1 MPLTSEQ
8 LAVITMPPVLGILTT
23 VNPDGSPQA
32 TPIWYYY
39 DGEHFNVTCY
49 VHRVKARNIRREP
62 RVTLV
67 VVDTVNNGDP
77 LIVSGTAELVEEGAA
92 EATERVAIRY
102 EGEQAGRESAARL
115 NARGQ
120 RVIIRITPERIR
132 HRT

>member
-1 MPLTSEQ
+1 MSVKPEQ
-8 LAVITMPPVLGILTT
+8 LAKITKPPVLGILTT

-32 TPIWYYY
+32 TPLWYYY
-39 DGEHFNVTCY
+39 DGEYFNITAY
-49 VHRVKARNIRREP
+49 PHRVKVRNIRRDP

-67 VVDTVNNGDP
+67 VVDTANYGDP
-77 LIVSGTAELVEEGAA
+77 LIVSGAAEIVEEGAA

-102 EGEQAGRESAARL
+102 EGEHAGRESAARL

-132 HRT
+132 HGT

>member
-1 MPLTSEQ
+1 MPPTTEQ
-8 LAVITMPPVLGILTT
+8 LAEITRPPVLGILTT

-49 VHRVKARNIRREP
+49 ERRVKARNIRRDP

-67 VVDTVNNGDP
+67 VVDTVNYGDP
-77 LIVSGTAELVEEGAA
+77 LIVSGAAELVEEGAA
-92 EATERVAIRY
+92 DATERVAIRY
-102 EGEQAGRESAARL
+102 EGEETGRKSAASL
-115 NARGQ
+115 NAGGQ

-132 HRT
+132 HGK

>member
-1 MPLTSEQ
+1 MKPDQ
-8 LAVITMPPVLGILTT
+8 LAEITGPPILGVLTT
-23 VNPDGSPQA
+23 VNADGSPQA

-49 VHRVKARNIRREP
+49 SHRVKARNIRRDP

-67 VVDTVNNGDP
+67 VVDTANYGDP
-77 LIVSGTAELVEEGAA
+77 LTVSGTAVLVEEGAA

-102 EGEQAGRESAARL
+102 EGASAGRVSAARL

-120 RVIIRITPERIR
+120 RVIIKITPRRVR
-132 HRT
+132 HGL

>member
-1 MPLTSEQ
+1 MTLKPER
-8 LAVITMPPVLGILTT
+8 LAEITEPPVLGILTT

-49 VHRVKARNIRREP
+49 DHRVKARNIKRDP

-67 VVDTVNNGDP
+67 VVDTANYGDP
-77 LIVSGTAELVEEGAA
+77 LIVSGAAVLVEEGAA

-102 EGEQAGRESAARL
+102 EGEKAGRESAARL

-120 RVIIRITPERIR
+120 RVIIRIMPQRIR
-132 HRT
+132 HGL

>member
-1 MPLTSEQ
+1 MAMTREELSEITRPPILGV
-8 LAVITMPPVLGILTT
+8 LAT

-49 VHRVKARNIRREP
+49 NHRVKARNIRRDP

-67 VVDTVNNGDP
+67 VVDTANIGEP
-77 LIVSGTAELVEEGAA
+77 LIVNGTAELVEEGAA

-102 EGEQAGRESAARL
+102 EGEEAGRVSAAGL
-115 NARGQ
+115 NAAGPRL
-120 RVIIRITPERIR
+120 IIRITPDRIR
-132 HRT
+132 YGM